1 MGGGRATAGACHCR
15 VTKTG
20 DTIITRL
27 DEVIALR
34 FGRRRR
40 VWTPFSLVEDR
51 HDVRQGRKYEIAFGY
66 KRDGMLLSQSHHPN
80 INSSTLH

>member
-1 MGGGRATAGACHCR
+1 MGGGAPQPVLAIAQGH
-15 VTKTG
+15 KTG

-27 DEVIALR
+27 NEVIALR

-40 VWTPFSLVEDR
+40 VWTAFSLVEDR

-66 KRDGMLLSQSHHPN
+66 KRDGMLLSLSHHPN
-80 INSSTLH
+80 INSSILH